1 MDEYTFPFTT
11 CEKVNKMGMAQPY
24 SALVNILNCII
35 ILYFLTKTNNR
46 KSFMLILLFLLFEV
60 FHAFSHSIHIPGNIQ
75 INIIHILVYLINFTF
90 FYIFYKQTNKS
101 PSLLFLLYI
110 GIIIILDLYALFK
123 LSIVY
128 YLTTQSLIFISL
140 IIYYYNYL
148 PTFIT
153 NKVPHIIITIFSVII
168 LFLNEKYNCN
178 YMLSKYKNF
187 PFHILIE
194 IVGIVFFY
202 ILSSTFYKL

>member
-46 KSFMLILLFLLFEV
+46 KSFMLILLFLLFEA

-153 NKVPHIIITIFSVII
+153 NKVPHIITTIFSVII
-168 LFLNEKYNCN
+168 LLQK
-178 YMLSKYKNF
+178 
-187 PFHILIE
+187 
-194 IVGIVFFY
+194 
-202 ILSSTFYKL
+202 